1 MRFLAD
7 AGISPRT
14 VEFLRR
20 TGHDAAHVRELGL
33 QRASDREIVHRAQ
46 TDSRILLT
54 FDLDFGEILALGV
67 LNGPST
73 VIFRLADER
82 ADAVN
87 RRLEVVISEQGNA
100 LASGALV
107 LVEDTRYRVRRL
119 PIRKPS
125 E

>member
-14 VEFLRR
+14 VEFLRGN
-20 TGHDAAHVRELGL
+20 GHDAVHVRELGL
-33 QRASDREIVHRAQ
+33 QRASDREIVDRALA
-46 TDSRILLT
+46 DSRILLT

-73 VIFRLADER
+73 AIFRLTDER

-87 RRLEVVISEQGNA
+87 QRLEVVVSEQANA

-107 LVEDTRYRVRRL
+107 LVEDARYRVRRL
-119 PIRKPS
+119 PIGKPVA
-125 E
+125 

>member
-20 TGHDAAHVRELGL
+20 AGHDAVHVRELAL
-33 QRASDREIVHRAQ
+33 QRAGDRQVAERARA
-46 TDSRILLT
+46 DGRVLLT
-54 FDLDFGEILALGV
+54 FDLDFGAVLALGV
-67 LNGPST
+67 LDRPSV

-87 RRLEVVISEQGNA
+87 RRLEAVLAEQA
-100 LASGALV
+100 QAIEAGALI
-107 LVEDTRYRVRRL
+107 LVEDAHYRVRRL
-119 PIRKPS
+119 PIRR
-125 E
+125 